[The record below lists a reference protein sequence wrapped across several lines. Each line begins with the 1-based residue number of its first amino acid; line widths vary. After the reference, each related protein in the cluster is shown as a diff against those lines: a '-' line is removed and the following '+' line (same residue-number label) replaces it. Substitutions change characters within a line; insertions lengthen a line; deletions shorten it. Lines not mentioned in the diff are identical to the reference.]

1 MKLLRKYAV
10 MDEADEW
17 GERYTLV
24 NDKGAII
31 AKYTNNVIVFP
42 DATLAEPP
50 FRRIVEDLIKLGY
63 HLFNDDVNEWENSIE
78 ESYFMQFEW
87 KELELPK
94 PEYVNILHIGWMLM
108 DSSSSGFFC
117 ACQNP
122 KKFDIILKSAVP
134 FLCPLCKKKRE
145 RWFGID
151 SYLED
156 FLIKNGIS
164 LDSKQMRKWIN
175 DLMQFDEEFVKDS
188 FIRFLNRTHFDLG
201 KVRKTAALVRAAI
214 SEEEVEKI
222 MKLFEKDSQKAKNP
236 V

>member
-1 MKLLRKYAV
+1 MKLLRKYKV

-17 GERYTLV
+17 GELYALV

-31 AKYTNNVIVFP
+31 AKYTNSNIVFP
-42 DATLAEPP
+42 DATLAVPP

-63 HLFNDDVNEWENSIE
+63 HLFNDDVKEWENSIE
-78 ESYFMQFEW
+78 EVNFMEFEW
-87 KELELPK
+87 RELDLPK
-94 PEYVNILHIGWMLM
+94 PEHVNILHIGWMLM
-108 DSSSSGFFC
+108 TPSSGFFC
-117 ACQNP
+117 VCQNP
-122 KKFDIILKSAVP
+122 KEFDIILKSAIP

-151 SYLED
+151 SYLND

-164 LDSKQMRKWIN
+164 LDFEHMKIWIN
-175 DLMQFDEEFVKDS
+175 DLMQFDQEFVKDS
-188 FIRFLNRTHFDLG
+188 FIIFLNRTHFDLD
-201 KVRKTAALVRAAI
+201 KVRKTSALVRAAQ

-222 MKLFEKDSQKAKNP
+222 MKLFEKDIQKAKNQ